1 MHWRL
6 LGVLMTAM
14 ALPAAAAPGPA
25 TRPARN
31 PRVTPVVE
39 AYRQASPAVVNIST
53 VTPVQMGWRLFG
65 GEDDP
70 FEEFLPKFFRRT
82 VPVTSLGSGFLIHGQ
97 GYLVTNAHVVRRAR
111 KITVTLSDESSFEA
125 EVVAAN
131 SEHDLAVLRI
141 REAGKRTFPFLRLGR
156 SDDLMIGETV
166 IAIGNPLGY
175 QNTCTTGVLSA
186 LNRKLEFRGGL
197 AYDQLIQIDAPIN
210 PGSSGGPLLNAAGGL
225 IGINTA
231 IRADAQG
238 IGFAIPVDLLTED
251 LPRLLDFERLN
262 RVVFG
267 LRVAQHH
274 AAEGDRIVVA
284 AVEPGSPAAAAGCK
298 VGDRLAALNGQEV
311 VQLPE
316 YLIAMLRARPGQTVR
331 LRCRR
336 DGRWVQAAI
345 GIRARPKP
353 DGAALARGLFGL
365 ELKEIT
371 PELARQL
378 RLPVEAG
385 LLVTGVEGGSPAG
398 QLGLRRGDIVFQMG
412 RWYTPDL
419 EMVGAILEDVAP
431 GTMMQLGII
440 RGRVRAWAA
449 IKARKPPATTRPAP
463 RLRI

>member
-1 MHWRL
+1 
-6 LGVLMTAM
+6 
-14 ALPAAAAPGPA
+14 
-25 TRPARN
+25 
-31 PRVTPVVE
+31 
-39 AYRQASPAVVNIST
+39 
-53 VTPVQMGWRLFG
+53 
-65 GEDDP
+65 
-70 FEEFLPKFFRRT
+70 
-82 VPVTSLGSGFLIHGQ
+82 
-97 GYLVTNAHVVRRAR
+97 
-111 KITVTLSDESSFEA
+111 
-125 EVVAAN
+125 
-131 SEHDLAVLRI
+131 
-141 REAGKRTFPFLRLGR
+141 
-156 SDDLMIGETV
+156 MIGETV

-210 PGSSGGPLLNAAGGL
+210 PGSSGGPLLNVAGEL

-267 LRVAQHH
+267 LRVAQQH
-274 AAEGDRIVVA
+274 APGGDRIVVA
-284 AVEPGSPAAAAGCK
+284 AVEPSSPAAAAGCK
-298 VGDRLAALNGQEV
+298 VGDRLEALNGRKL

-316 YLIAMLRARPGQTVR
+316 YQIAMLQAKPGQTVR

-336 DGRWVQAAI
+336 DDRRVEAAI

-353 DGAALARGLFGL
+353 DGAALAEGLFGL

-385 LLVTGVEGGSPAG
+385 LLVTGVEGGSPAER
-398 QLGLRRGDIVFQMG
+398 LGLRRDDIVFQMG

-419 EMVGAILEDVAP
+419 EMVGAILEDMGP
-431 GTMMQLGII
+431 GTMMQIGII
-440 RGRVRAWAA
+440 RGRVRAWGA

>member
-6 LGVLMTAM
+6 LGVLMTAA
-14 ALPAAAAPGPA
+14 ALPAAAAPEPA

-39 AYRQASPAVVNIST
+39 AYRKASPAVVNIST

-70 FEEFLPKFFRRT
+70 FEEFLPKFFHRT
-82 VPVTSLGSGFLIHGQ
+82 VPVTSLGSGFLIHDQ
-97 GYLVTNAHVVRRAR
+97 GYVVTNAHVVRRAR

-197 AYDQLIQIDAPIN
+197 AYDHLIQIDAPIN

-267 LRVAQHH
+267 LRVARQH
-274 AAEGDRIVVA
+274 AAEGERIVVA
-284 AVEPGSPAAAAGCK
+284 SVEPGSPAAAAGCK
-298 VGDRLAALNGQEV
+298 VGDRLAALDGQELA
-311 VQLPE
+311 QLPE
-316 YLIAMLRARPGQTVR
+316 YLIAMLRAKPGQTVR

-336 DGRWVQAAI
+336 DDRWVQAAI
-345 GIRARPKP
+345 EIRARPKP
-353 DGAALARGLFGL
+353 DGAALAQGLFGL

-378 RLPVEAG
+378 GLPVEAG
-385 LLVTGVEGGSPAG
+385 LLVTDVEAGSPAG
-398 QLGLRRGDIVFQMG
+398 QLGLRRGDIVFQIG

-419 EMVGAILEDVAP
+419 EMVGAILEDVTP
-431 GTMMQLGII
+431 GTAMQIGII

-449 IKARKPPATTRPAP
+449 VKVRKPPATTRPAP